1 MSKAKDLNDFAEE
14 LYKRAKDISNKN
26 TENEVNLE
34 KAKKNAD
41 NADKLAKKATEVCGL
56 QIIKL
61 IGLTVNILFQKYF
74 LQLSCRPIG
83 RYNKIWL
90 YLFLS
95 MWLIDGCYGLYP
107 VSGADDV
114 LCAIFNG

>member
-41 NADKLAKKATEVCGL
+41 NANKLAKKATEVCGL
-56 QIIKL
+56 QI
-61 IGLTVNILFQKYF
+61 LTVNLLFQKYF
-74 LQLSCRPIG
+74 SQLSCI
-83 RYNKIWL
+83 
-90 YLFLS
+90 
-95 MWLIDGCYGLYP
+95 
-107 VSGADDV
+107 
-114 LCAIFNG
+114 AIFIKNLAILVF